1 MGLALELQRK
11 QGDRHALRGIPGS
24 QDQGNGRRPE
34 KDAFPFRDYGLAKRI
49 S

>member
-24 QDQGNGRRPE
+24 QDQENGRRPE
-34 KDAFPFRDYGLAKRI
+34 KGAVPLWDYGLAKRV

>member
-24 QDQGNGRRPE
+24 QDQENGRRPE
-34 KDAFPFRDYGLAKRI
+34 NDAFPLWGYDVAKRI